1 MIDVSILNEYIT
13 DISNDKLQRTVF
25 EIGRTSFD
33 TWFDNQI
40 NVFCNCTKL
49 LNNETRCNQTNDIRY
64 SIEITLTIQMI
75 EHFAENKDYYYERL
89 INQHKDNLE
98 FEAKN
103 GFEYNTDNKTKVK
116 TKTTKRK
123 PKQTSL
129 ITENKPK
136 KETAAERK
144 LKAHAIKINAL
155 QFKPKSIN
163 NADTL

>member
-1 MIDVSILNEYIT
+1 MIDISILNKYIT

-49 LNNETRCNQTNDIRY
+49 LNSGSRCNQTNDIRY
-64 SIEITLTIQMI
+64 SIEISLTIKMI

-103 GFEYNTDNKTKVK
+103 GFEYNTDNKNKPK
-116 TKTTKRK
+116 SKTTKRK
-123 PKQTSL
+123 SKQTSL
-129 ITENKPK
+129 DKTDKPK
-136 KETAAERK
+136 KETAAEHK
-144 LKAHAIKINAL
+144 LKNHAAKLNAL
-155 QFKPKSIN
+155 MFKPKSVS